1 MKDQSQLAD
10 LMEATMRKIREMIDV
25 NTIVGT
31 PIKTDDGVTLIPISK
46 VTFGFT
52 AGGAEYASKNGQ
64 MTQNPNFGGGSGAGV
79 NITPVA
85 FLVVHGDTAKI
96 LNVNPPAGSSID
108 RVIEIVPD
116 LFEKVKEFVSKKN
129 DKKDYD

>member
-1 MKDQSQLAD
+1 
-10 LMEATMRKIREMIDV
+10 MEATMRKIREMIDV

-64 MTQNPNFGGGSGAGV
+64 MQNPNFGGGSGAGV
-79 NITPVA
+79 QITPVA
-85 FLVVHGDTAKI
+85 FLVVNGDSAKI

-116 LFEKVKEFVSKKN
+116 LIEKVKEFLSKKN
-129 DKKDYD
+129 DKQDKDYD